1 VRALKSIPAR
11 IVLWQLAVAAA
22 GALVF
27 GLLMEPRDAAAA
39 FMGGAIGAVL
49 SFYAAIKA
57 LGWTRGHR
65 EDHPQRVV
73 QRFFR
78 AEALKLLMAAGLFSL
93 AAIVFAEAWLPLL
106 ATFVASQLVYGF
118 ALLWNAGDGY

>member
-1 VRALKSIPAR
+1 MPKSIPAR
-11 IVLWQLAVAAA
+11 IVLWQLGIAAA

-27 GLLMEPRDAAAA
+27 GLLIGPWDAAAA
-39 FMGGAIGAVL
+39 FTGGAIGAVL
-49 SFYAAIKA
+49 SFYAAMKIFSR
-57 LGWTRGHR
+57 RGG
-65 EDHPQRVV
+65 HPQAIV

-93 AAIVFAEAWLPLL
+93 AAFVFAEAWLPLL